1 MIHAEMTEA
10 ERNELLDL
18 YVDSALPEALRAS
31 VDAHLAANPEAAADA
46 ASLQAAVSRL
56 EVMPVE
62 RPDAWFTERALSR
75 LLREHAAAQEPSQ
88 SALSSEERH

>member
-18 YVDSALPEALRAS
+18 YVDGALPEALRAS
-31 VDAHLAANPEAAADA
+31 VDAHLAAHPEAAADA
-46 ASLQAAVSRL
+46 ATLQATVSRL
-56 EVMPVE
+56 RTAPSD
-62 RPDAWFTERALSR
+62 RPDAWFVERALSR